1 MSAFY
6 MNEAS
11 FDLPDASFVDRTVTY
26 LEGKAPSGAAVVL
39 MVERSPLPE
48 GKSLR
53 QAASAHMSDGKK
65 RLRGYSLLFDRVS
78 EIAGAPA
85 IELAAR
91 WRDDAGLVYSR
102 QAHLVLGPTMLII
115 AGESPIEEQEFCDA
129 CVAHIL
135 ATLRPIE

>member
-1 MSAFY
+1 

-11 FDLPDASFVDRTVTY
+11 FDLPPVGFVDRTVTY

-53 QAASAHMSDGKK
+53 QAASAHVNDGKK

-78 EIAGAPA
+78 EIAGSPA
-85 IELAAR
+85 IELGAR

-102 QAHLVLGPTMLII
+102 QAHLVLGPMMLIV
-115 AGESPIEEQEFCDA
+115 AGESPMEEQEFCDA
-129 CVAHIL
+129 CVDHIL
-135 ATLRPIE
+135 ATLRPLE